1 MISVTAERA
10 RAAARRAAGVP
21 RPSGKKLPASPMAL
35 DRVIHERLRLGIVS
49 ALAAAPSLT
58 FSKLKELL
66 GTTDGNLSVHARR
79 LEEAGYVS
87 CRKTFEGR
95 TPRTEFR
102 LTEGGRKALR
112 RYLDH
117 MEALIEAARARRTV

>member
-1 MISVTAERA
+1 MAAERT
-10 RAAARRAAGVP
+10 RAAARGAAGAP
-21 RPSGKKLPASPMAL
+21 RPAGKKAPASPMAL

-58 FSKLKELL
+58 FGELKELL

-79 LEEAGYVS
+79 LEEAGYVG
-87 CRKTFEGR
+87 CKKTFEGR

-102 LTEGGRKALR
+102 LTEGGRRALR

-117 MEALIEAARARRTV
+117 MEALIEAARARGARGI

>member
-1 MISVTAERA
+1 
-10 RAAARRAAGVP
+10 
-21 RPSGKKLPASPMAL
+21 MAL

-58 FSKLKELL
+58 FGELKELL

-79 LEEAGYVS
+79 LEEAGYVA
-87 CRKTFEGR
+87 CRKTFQGR

-102 LTEGGRKALR
+102 LTEPGRKALR

-117 MEALIEAARARRTV
+117 MEALIDAARARPPAS